1 MPLLH
6 IYLAFVANNPNVA
19 LLSIAGIMLC
29 WLGIGW
35 CLRSLVCEWHFA
47 RIGVVSRWIVT
58 LAIGQVSVVFARE
71 IRYTLGN

>member
-6 IYLAFVANNPNVA
+6 LYLAFIYNNPNVA
-19 LLSIAGIMLC
+19 MLSIAGLLLC

-35 CLRSLVCEWHFA
+35 CMRSLVVEWHSVN
-47 RIGVVSRWIVT
+47 IVSVQRWIVT

-71 IRYTLGN
+71 VVYY

>member
-6 IYLAFVANNPNVA
+6 MYLTFIYNNPNVA
-19 LLSIAGIMLC
+19 MLSIAGMLLC

-35 CLRSLVCEWHFA
+35 CLRSLVVEWHSVN
-47 RIGVVSRWIVT
+47 IVSVQRWIVT

-71 IRYTLGN
+71 VVYN